1 MALDPEPP
9 RVESDRPPSAYASLG
24 AVELDDLLND
34 LGGLL
39 GELGERA
46 ASASG
51 AHVRL
56 GALLDA
62 VVAVTSGLELADVLS
77 RITRA
82 ACSLAGARYGALGV
96 LGPSGE
102 RLVEFITEGVT
113 AAERAAIG
121 DPPEGHGVLG
131 LLIRNPRP
139 QRLRDIREHPDS
151 FGFPPNHP
159 PMRTFLGAPIR
170 IRDEVFGNLY
180 LAEKEGPEEHN
191 EFSAEDESVVVALA
205 SAAGVAIENA
215 RLYDASR
222 RRALGSAA
230 IGDLTH
236 ALLEGRDETEAL
248 AAFAAAVAAI
258 AAATRVGVVLRD
270 DGGRRYLA
278 AASWRAQPG
287 GDAETAFDGDVW
299 DTLETSREPLV
310 LLADEPENPAEAHG
324 SVTAAL
330 HVDPASPGAVLNL
343 ASGDADVGGLV
354 LVAWD
359 RSHGEPLVDLHE
371 LAELARHA
379 GLALL
384 AGRSRHTRSRMAL
397 LEDRERIARDM
408 HDHVIQRLF
417 ATGLSLQTAAQASTD
432 PLVQQRVDEA
442 VDALDASIREIRM
455 TIFELSQTRT
465 DLSAEAQLRQVTS
478 AFARGLGF
486 APELVVEGPL
496 ENLPAPVLDDAAAV
510 VREGLANVM
519 RHARATRARVCV
531 TVADDVTV
539 EVSDNGVGTQPSQA
553 RSGLVNLAERA
564 GGRGGRFEI
573 LAAAPRGTALR
584 WSVPAER

>member
-1 MALDPEPP
+1 MGPDPEPP
-9 RVESDRPPSAYASLG
+9 RVDPDRPPSPYASLG
-24 AVELDDLLND
+24 AVELDDLLRD
-34 LGGLL
+34 LDGLL

-46 ASASG
+46 SSASG
-51 AHVRL
+51 AHARL

-77 RITRA
+77 RIIRA
-82 ACSLAGARYGALGV
+82 ACSLVGARYGALGV

-102 RLVEFITEGVT
+102 RLAEFVTEGVT

-121 DPPEGHGVLG
+121 DPPAGHGVLG

-139 QRLRDIREHPDS
+139 QRLRDIRQHPDS

-159 PMRTFLGAPIR
+159 PMRSFLGTPIR

-180 LAEKEGPEEHN
+180 LAEKQGPEEHN
-191 EFSAEDESVVVALA
+191 EFSADDESVVVALA
-205 SAAGVAIENA
+205 SAAGVAIDNA
-215 RLYDASR
+215 RLYDTSR
-222 RRALGSAA
+222 RRALASDA

-236 ALLEGRDETEAL
+236 ALLEGRDEREAL
-248 AAFAAAVAAI
+248 GAFASAVVAI
-258 AAATRVGVVLRD
+258 AAATRVGVLLHD

-278 AASWRAQPG
+278 ASSWGADLDADSEASFD
-287 GDAETAFDGDVW
+287 DAVW
-299 DTLETSREPLV
+299 DTLETSREPVV
-310 LLADEPENPAEAHG
+310 LLAETPDRNAEPQP
-324 SVTAAL
+324 SVAAAL
-330 HVDPASPGAVLNL
+330 RVDPASPTAVLNL
-343 ASGDADVGGLV
+343 ASGDADVGLV

-359 RSHGEPLVDLHE
+359 RSHAEPLVDLRE

-379 GLALL
+379 GLVLL
-384 AGRSRHTRSRMAL
+384 AGRTRHTRSRMAL

-432 PLVQQRVDEA
+432 PLVQHRVDEA

-486 APELVVEGPL
+486 APELVVDGPL
-496 ENLPAPVLDDAAAV
+496 EELPAAVRDDVTAV

-519 RHARATRARVCV
+519 RHARATEARVCV
-531 TVADDVTV
+531 TVGKSVTV
-539 EVSDNGVGTQPSQA
+539 EVSDDGVGTQPSQA

-564 GGRGGRFEI
+564 GAHGGRFEI
-573 LAAAPRGTALR
+573 LAMAPNGTALR
-584 WSVPAER
+584 WSVPAQH

>member
-9 RVESDRPPSAYASLG
+9 RVDPDGPPSPYASLG
-24 AVELDDLLND
+24 AVELDDLLKD

-131 LLIRNPRP
+131 LLIRDPRA

-159 PMRTFLGAPIR
+159 PMRSFLGAPIR

-248 AAFAAAVAAI
+248 GAFAAAVVAI
-258 AAATRVGVVLRD
+258 ATATRVGVVLHD
-270 DGGRRYLA
+270 DTGRRYLA
-278 AASWRAQPG
+278 ATSWGADL
-287 GDAETAFDGDVW
+287 DADTKAAFDGAVW
-299 DTLETSREPLV
+299 DSFETSREPVV
-310 LLADEPENPAEAHG
+310 LLADTPDHTAEG
-324 SVTAAL
+324 QPSVAAAL
-330 HVDPASPGAVLNL
+330 HVHPASPAAVLSL
-343 ASGDADVGGLV
+343 ASGDADVGLV

-359 RSHGEPLVDLHE
+359 RSHAEPLVDLRE
-371 LAELARHA
+371 LAELTRHA

-384 AGRSRHTRSRMAL
+384 AGRSRQTRSRMAL

-432 PLVQQRVDEA
+432 PLVQHRVDEA

-486 APELVVEGPL
+486 APELLVEGPL
-496 ENLPAPVLDDAAAV
+496 EDLPAPVRDDAIAV

-531 TVADDVTV
+531 TVTDHVTV
-539 EVSDNGVGTQPSQA
+539 EVSDDGIGTEPSQA

-584 WSVPAER
+584 WSVPAQV

>member
-1 MALDPEPP
+1 MALDPEP
-9 RVESDRPPSAYASLG
+9 RVDPDRPPSAYASLG
-24 AVELDDLLND
+24 AVDLDDLLRD
-34 LGGLL
+34 LDGLL

-51 AHVRL
+51 AHARL

-121 DPPEGHGVLG
+121 DPPQGHGVLG

-139 QRLRDIREHPDS
+139 QRLRDIREHPES

-159 PMRTFLGAPIR
+159 PMRSFLGAPIR
-170 IRDEVFGNLY
+170 IRDKVFGNLY

-191 EFSAEDESVVVALA
+191 EFSADDESVVVALA

-215 RLYDASR
+215 RLYDTSR
-222 RRALGSAA
+222 RRALASAA

-236 ALLEGRDETEAL
+236 ALLEGRDEGEAL
-248 AAFAAAVAAI
+248 CAFASAVATI
-258 AAATRVGVVLRD
+258 AAATRVGVVLHD
-270 DGGRRYLA
+270 DGGRRYVA
-278 AASWRAQPG
+278 ATSWGADLDSDSGASFE
-287 GDAETAFDGDVW
+287 DDVW
-299 DTLETSREPLV
+299 DTLEKSREPVV
-310 LLADEPENPAEAHG
+310 LLADTPDRTAESQP
-324 SVTAAL
+324 SVAAAL
-330 HVDPASPGAVLNL
+330 RVDPASPAAVLNL
-343 ASGDADVGGLV
+343 APGDPDVGLV

-359 RSHGEPLVDLHE
+359 RSHAEPLVDLRE

-384 AGRSRHTRSRMAL
+384 AGRTRHTQSRMAL

-417 ATGLSLQTAAQASTD
+417 ATGLSLQTAAQVSTD
-432 PLVQQRVDEA
+432 PLVQNRVDEA

-455 TIFELSQTRT
+455 TIFELSQTGT

-486 APELVVEGPL
+486 APELVVDGPL
-496 ENLPAPVLDDAAAV
+496 EELPAAVRDDVTAV

-519 RHARATRARVCV
+519 RHARATEARACV
-531 TVADDVTV
+531 TVGEHVTV
-539 EVSDNGVGTQPSQA
+539 EVSDDGVGTQPSQA

-564 GGRGGRFEI
+564 GARGGRFEI
-573 LAAAPRGTALR
+573 LAAAPSGTALR
-584 WSVPAER
+584 WSVPARH